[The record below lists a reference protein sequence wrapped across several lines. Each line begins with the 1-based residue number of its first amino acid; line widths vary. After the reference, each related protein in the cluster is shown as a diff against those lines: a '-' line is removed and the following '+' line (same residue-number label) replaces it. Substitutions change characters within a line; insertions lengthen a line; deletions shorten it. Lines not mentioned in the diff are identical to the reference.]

1 MTTKIRMAASAA
13 VAAALTALI
22 VLTVHSV
29 LFARIGTVPVALG
42 LWVLFGAGA
51 WLVFRLPGRPA
62 AALIVIGG
70 IAVQLA
76 ALSAGPQGSDDL
88 YRYIWDGRVQAAGI
102 DPYQY
107 APAAPQLASLR
118 DPFLWA
124 AHAPH
129 CVSAG
134 MRLDGSTELADPGC
148 TRINRPIVHT
158 IYPPV
163 AEAYF
168 LGVHYVSPAGSGTTP
183 MQAGAALCAVL
194 VTILLLYGL
203 PKVGRDRRLAVLWAW
218 CPTVALEAGNNGH
231 VDVLAAGLTAAAL
244 ILLARP
250 GALSHSLRRP
260 VAGGALLALAIWTK
274 VTPVLIAPAVLR
286 RRPVAVISAGV
297 AATVI
302 VYLPHLLAVGSGVI
316 GFLPGYLQQE
326 GYANGSRFL
335 LLGMLVP
342 GKWGF
347 LAAFAVL
354 ATVALVVLL
363 RGDPDRPWRGAVVM
377 TGVALAVATPP
388 FPWYAM
394 LLVMLV
400 AFDGR
405 VEWLGFAMVRY
416 VAVSDPLPGVKVPVL
431 DTLRAAYGLALAVVV
446 AVALIR
452 WRRTRTTS
460 PSQPPAPALPAPALP
475 AAALPAAAL
484 PAAALPGAALPAP
497 APEAVP
503 CSLRPSHRPPSTRS
517 TARQPTHSPT
527 PDRLACGCV
536 ETSVIAARDLA
547 KVTLDL
553 IHGKGG
559 PSRPPT
565 GWAGQ
570 CVCCIRCD
578 RSGCSTRMARAA
590 SPSRLPAASG

>member
-1 MTTKIRMAASAA
+1 
-13 VAAALTALI
+13 V
-22 VLTVHSV
+22 
-29 LFARIGTVPVALG
+29 IGTTPLAVI
-42 LWVLFGAGA
+42 LWAVFAAGA
-51 WLVFRLPGRPA
+51 WLVLRLPGRWA

-76 ALSAGPQGSDDL
+76 ALSAAPQGSDDS

-118 DPFLWA
+118 DPFLWPA
-124 AHAPH
+124 QAPH
-129 CVSAG
+129 CVTAGARLMNSAQ
-134 MRLDGSTELADPGC
+134 LAAPGC

-168 LGVHYVSPAGSGTTP
+168 LAVHVLSPPGSGSTP
-183 MQAGAALCAVL
+183 IQAAAALCAVL
-194 VTILLLYGL
+194 VTVLLLYGL
-203 PKVGRDRRLAVLWAW
+203 PRVGRDPRLAVLWAW
-218 CPTVALEAGNNGH
+218 CPTVALEAGNNAH
-231 VDVLAAGLTAAAL
+231 VDVLAAGITAAAL

-250 GALSHSLRRP
+250 GALGHQLRRP
-260 VAGGALLALAIWTK
+260 AAGGALLALAIWTK
-274 VTPVLIAPAVLR
+274 VTPVLIVPAVLRR

-302 VYLPHLLAVGSGVI
+302 VYLPHVLAVGSGVI

-342 GKWGF
+342 GKWAF

-354 ATVALVVLL
+354 ATVALAVLL

-394 LLVMLV
+394 LLVLLV

-405 VEWLGFAMVRY
+405 VEWLGFAVVRY
-416 VAVSDPLPGVKVPVL
+416 LAVSSPLPGVHVPVL
-431 DTLRAAYGLALAVVV
+431 DALRAAYGLALAVVV
-446 AVALIR
+446 AVSLIR
-452 WRRTRTTS
+452 WRRSRTLAR
-460 PSQPPAPALPAPALP
+460 PAPAPALPAPAP
-475 AAALPAAAL
+475 QPI
-484 PAAALPGAALPAP
+484 P
-497 APEAVP
+497 VP
-503 CSLRPSHRPPSTRS
+503 H
-517 TARQPTHSPT
+517 
-527 PDRLACGCV
+527 
-536 ETSVIAARDLA
+536 
-547 KVTLDL
+547 
-553 IHGKGG
+553 
-559 PSRPPT
+559 
-565 GWAGQ
+565 
-570 CVCCIRCD
+570 
-578 RSGCSTRMARAA
+578 
-590 SPSRLPAASG
+590 

>member
-1 MTTKIRMAASAA
+1 M
-13 VAAALTALI
+13 
-22 VLTVHSV
+22 
-29 LFARIGTVPVALG
+29 
-42 LWVLFGAGA
+42 
-51 WLVFRLPGRPA
+51 FRLPGRWA
-62 AALIVIGG
+62 VALIVIGG

-134 MRLDGSTELADPGC
+134 MRLDGSTQLADPGC

-183 MQAGAALCAVL
+183 IQAAAALCAVL
-194 VTILLLYGL
+194 VTLLLLYGL

-250 GALSHSLRRP
+250 GALGRPRGRASPRPLRRTM
-260 VAGGALLALAIWTK
+260 AGGALLALAIWTK

-335 LLGMLVP
+335 LVGMLVP

-347 LAAFAVL
+347 LAAFAIL

-377 TGVALAVATPP
+377 TGVALAVTTPP

-416 VAVSDPLPGVKVPVL
+416 LAVSDPLPGVRVPVL
-431 DTLRAAYGLALAVVV
+431 DALRAAYGLALAVVV

-452 WRRTRTTS
+452 WRRARTTV
-460 PSQPPAPALPAPALP
+460 QPVPALAPALPAPAIS
-475 AAALPAAAL
+475 
-484 PAAALPGAALPAP
+484 AP

-503 CSLRPSHRPPSTRS
+503 VS
-517 TARQPTHSPT
+517 Q
-527 PDRLACGCV
+527 
-536 ETSVIAARDLA
+536 
-547 KVTLDL
+547 
-553 IHGKGG
+553 
-559 PSRPPT
+559 
-565 GWAGQ
+565 
-570 CVCCIRCD
+570 
-578 RSGCSTRMARAA
+578 
-590 SPSRLPAASG
+590 

>member
-1 MTTKIRMAASAA
+1 MTTKVAVAASAV

-51 WLVFRLPGRPA
+51 WLVFRLPGRAA

-124 AHAPH
+124 PHAPH

-134 MRLDGSTELADPGC
+134 VRLDGSTGLADPGC

-168 LGVHYVSPAGSGTTP
+168 LGVHYLSPAGRGTTP

-231 VDVLAAGLTAAAL
+231 VDVLAAGLAAAAL

-250 GALSHSLRRP
+250 AALRWSAKAGFATGLLRRTL
-260 VAGGALLALAIWTK
+260 AGGALLALAIWTK

-286 RRPVAVISAGV
+286 RRPAAVISAGV

-354 ATVALVVLL
+354 ATVALIVLL

-377 TGVALAVATPP
+377 TGVALAVTTPP

-416 VAVSDPLPGVKVPVL
+416 VAVSDPLPGVRVPVL

-446 AVALIR
+446 AGALIR
-452 WRRTRTTS
+452 WRRARTTV
-460 PSQPPAPALPAPALP
+460 QPAPAPAPALVSAAP
-475 AAALPAAAL
+475 
-484 PAAALPGAALPAP
+484 PAP

-503 CSLRPSHRPPSTRS
+503 VS
-517 TARQPTHSPT
+517 Q
-527 PDRLACGCV
+527 
-536 ETSVIAARDLA
+536 
-547 KVTLDL
+547 
-553 IHGKGG
+553 
-559 PSRPPT
+559 
-565 GWAGQ
+565 
-570 CVCCIRCD
+570 
-578 RSGCSTRMARAA
+578 
-590 SPSRLPAASG
+590 

>member
-1 MTTKIRMAASAA
+1 MTAPATPAPATTAAAPAPGMTTPVRAAAA
-13 VAAALTALI
+13 AAAAAALTTLVVIA
-22 VLTVHSV
+22 VHPAPV
-29 LFARIGTVPVALG
+29 TAVTGTTPLAVILWAVFA
-42 LWVLFGAGA
+42 AGA
-51 WLVFRLPGRPA
+51 WLVRRLPGRWA

-76 ALSAGPQGSDDL
+76 ALSAAPQGSDDS

-118 DPFLWA
+118 DPFLWPA
-124 AHAPH
+124 QAPH
-129 CVSAG
+129 CVTAG
-134 MRLDGSTELADPGC
+134 TRLMNSPQLAAPGC

-168 LGVHYVSPAGSGTTP
+168 LAVHVLSPPGRGSTP
-183 MQAGAALCAVL
+183 IQAAAALCAVL
-194 VTILLLYGL
+194 VTVLLLCGL
-203 PKVGRDRRLAVLWAW
+203 PRVGRDPRLAVLWAW
-218 CPTVALEAGNNGH
+218 CPTVALEAGNNAH
-231 VDVLAAGLTAAAL
+231 VDVLAAGITAAAL

-250 GALSHSLRRP
+250 GALSHQLWRP
-260 VAGGALLALAIWTK
+260 AAGGALLALAIWAK
-274 VTPVLIAPAVLR
+274 VTPVLIVPAVLRR

-302 VYLPHLLAVGSGVI
+302 VYLPHVLAVGSGVI

-347 LAAFAVL
+347 VAAFAVL
-354 ATVALVVLL
+354 ATAALAVLL

-394 LLVMLV
+394 LLVLLV

-405 VEWLGFAMVRY
+405 VEWLGFAVVRY
-416 VAVSDPLPGVKVPVL
+416 LAVSSPLPGVHVPVL
-431 DTLRAAYGLALAVVV
+431 DALRAAYGLALAVVV

-452 WRRTRTTS
+452 RHRSRTLAR
-460 PSQPPAPALPAPALP
+460 PAPAPALPAPAP
-475 AAALPAAAL
+475 Q
-484 PAAALPGAALPAP
+484 
-497 APEAVP
+497 AVP
-503 CSLRPSHRPPSTRS
+503 
-517 TARQPTHSPT
+517 
-527 PDRLACGCV
+527 
-536 ETSVIAARDLA
+536 
-547 KVTLDL
+547 
-553 IHGKGG
+553 
-559 PSRPPT
+559 
-565 GWAGQ
+565 
-570 CVCCIRCD
+570 
-578 RSGCSTRMARAA
+578 A
-590 SPSRLPAASG
+590 SQ

>member
-1 MTTKIRMAASAA
+1 VTAKLRITAAM
-13 VAAALTALI
+13 VTAAALTTLL

-29 LFARIGTVPVALG
+29 LFTRIGTLPVALG
-42 LWVLFGAGA
+42 LWALFAAGA
-51 WLVFRLPGRPA
+51 WLVLRLPGRWA
-62 AALIVIGG
+62 VALIVVGG
-70 IAVQLA
+70 IAMQLA

-118 DPFLWA
+118 DPFLWP

-129 CVSAG
+129 CVPAG
-134 MRLDGSTELADPGC
+134 QRLDGSTQLADPGC
-148 TRINRPIVHT
+148 TRINRPAVHT

-168 LGVHYVSPAGSGTTP
+168 LGVHYLSPAGSGTTP
-183 MQAGAALCAVL
+183 IQAGAAVCAVL
-194 VTILLLYGL
+194 LTVLLLYGL

-250 GALSHSLRRP
+250 GTLSHPLRRP
-260 VAGGALLALAIWTK
+260 MAGGALLALAIWTK

-286 RRPVAVISAGV
+286 RRPVAVICAGIS
-297 AATVI
+297 ATVI
-302 VYLPHLLAVGSGVI
+302 VYLPHVLAVGSGVI

-335 LLGMLVP
+335 LVGLLVP

-347 LAAFAVL
+347 VAAFAIL
-354 ATVALVVLL
+354 ATVALVVLR

-416 VAVSDPLPGVKVPVL
+416 LANSSALPGARIPVL
-431 DTLRAAYGLALAVVV
+431 DALRAAYGLALAVVV
-446 AVALIR
+446 VVSLIR
-452 WRRTRTTS
+452 WRRSRSRTR
-460 PSQPPAPALPAPALP
+460 PQPAPAPAPALPAPEPAL
-475 AAALPAAAL
+475 LP
-484 PAAALPGAALPAP
+484 
-497 APEAVP
+497 
-503 CSLRPSHRPPSTRS
+503 
-517 TARQPTHSPT
+517 
-527 PDRLACGCV
+527 
-536 ETSVIAARDLA
+536 
-547 KVTLDL
+547 
-553 IHGKGG
+553 
-559 PSRPPT
+559 
-565 GWAGQ
+565 
-570 CVCCIRCD
+570 
-578 RSGCSTRMARAA
+578 
-590 SPSRLPAASG
+590 

>member
-1 MTTKIRMAASAA
+1 MTTKTRMAASAA
-13 VAAALTALI
+13 AAAALTALI

-29 LFARIGTVPVALG
+29 LFARIGTVPVAVG

-51 WLVFRLPGRPA
+51 WLVFRLPGRAA

-183 MQAGAALCAVL
+183 MQAGCGAL
-194 VTILLLYGL
+194 
-203 PKVGRDRRLAVLWAW
+203 RRPGDHPAPVRPAEGGPGPPTSAVLWAW

-260 VAGGALLALAIWTK
+260 AAGGALLALAIWTK

-377 TGVALAVATPP
+377 TGVALAVTTPP

-405 VEWLGFAMVRY
+405 RSGSASPWSATWPSATRCPGSGFL
-416 VAVSDPLPGVKVPVL
+416 SW
-431 DTLRAAYGLALAVVV
+431 T
-446 AVALIR
+446 
-452 WRRTRTTS
+452 
-460 PSQPPAPALPAPALP
+460 PS
-475 AAALPAAAL
+475 
-484 PAAALPGAALPAP
+484 G
-497 APEAVP
+497 
-503 CSLRPSHRPPSTRS
+503 
-517 TARQPTHSPT
+517 
-527 PDRLACGCV
+527 
-536 ETSVIAARDLA
+536 
-547 KVTLDL
+547 
-553 IHGKGG
+553 
-559 PSRPPT
+559 PPT
-565 GWAGQ
+565 AW
-570 CVCCIRCD
+570 RWPW
-578 RSGCSTRMARAA
+578 S
-590 SPSRLPAASG
+590 

>member
-1 MTTKIRMAASAA
+1 VTVRLRIPAA
-13 VAAALTALI
+13 VVVATALTTLI

-29 LFARIGTVPVALG
+29 LFAQIGTLPVALG
-42 LWVLFGAGA
+42 LWALFAAGA
-51 WLVFRLPGRPA
+51 WLVLRLPGRWA
-62 AALIVIGG
+62 VALIVLGG

-102 DPYQY
+102 DPYRY
-107 APAAPQLASLR
+107 APAAPQLAAFR
-118 DPFLWA
+118 DPFLWP
-124 AHAPH
+124 AHAPY

-134 MRLDGSTELADPGC
+134 TKLDGSAQLADPGC
-148 TRINRPIVHT
+148 TRINRPTVHT

-168 LGVHYVSPAGSGTTP
+168 LGVHYLSPAGARTTP
-183 MQAGAALCAVL
+183 IQAGAALCAVL
-194 VTILLLYGL
+194 ITVLLLYGL

-250 GALSHSLRRP
+250 GALGHSLRRP

-274 VTPVLIAPAVLR
+274 VTPVLIVPAVLR
-286 RRPVAVISAGV
+286 RRPAAVISAGV

-335 LLGMLVP
+335 LLGMVVP

-416 VAVSDPLPGVKVPVL
+416 VAVSDPLPGVRVPVL

-452 WRRTRTTS
+452 WRRAQAGLAV
-460 PSQPPAPALPAPALP
+460 QPVPVVVPEATAVPAPALPGP
-475 AAALPAAAL
+475 
-484 PAAALPGAALPAP
+484 ALPAP
-497 APEAVP
+497 APEPTAV
-503 CSLRPSHRPPSTRS
+503 
-517 TARQPTHSPT
+517 
-527 PDRLACGCV
+527 
-536 ETSVIAARDLA
+536 
-547 KVTLDL
+547 
-553 IHGKGG
+553 
-559 PSRPPT
+559 
-565 GWAGQ
+565 
-570 CVCCIRCD
+570 
-578 RSGCSTRMARAA
+578 
-590 SPSRLPAASG
+590 PAASSVSAAFWYSTPSSAPGELRDEALPGLTRG

>member
-1 MTTKIRMAASAA
+1 MTTKIRIAASAA

-29 LFARIGTVPVALG
+29 LFARIGTLPVALG
-42 LWVLFGAGA
+42 LWVLFAVGA
-51 WLVFRLPGRPA
+51 WLVFRLPGRWA
-62 AALIVIGG
+62 VALIVIGG

-168 LGVHYVSPAGSGTTP
+168 LGLHYVSPAGSGPTP
-183 MQAGAALCAVL
+183 IQAGAALCAVL
-194 VTILLLYGL
+194 VTVLLLYGL

-250 GALSHSLRRP
+250 GALGRSAGASFPAGPLRRLM
-260 VAGGALLALAIWTK
+260 AGGALLALAIWTK

-335 LLGMLVP
+335 LLGMVVP

-377 TGVALAVATPP
+377 TGVALAIATPP

-416 VAVSDPLPGVKVPVL
+416 LAVSDPLPGVRVPVL
-431 DTLRAAYGLALAVVV
+431 DALRAAYGLALAVVV

-452 WRRTRTTS
+452 WRRAQVTA
-460 PSQPPAPALPAPALP
+460 QPELVTVPDATPVPASSSVSAPLWYSSDSSAPAELRD
-475 AAALPAAAL
+475 
-484 PAAALPGAALPAP
+484 
-497 APEAVP
+497 EAVP
-503 CSLRPSHRPPSTRS
+503 GLTR
-517 TARQPTHSPT
+517 
-527 PDRLACGCV
+527 G
-536 ETSVIAARDLA
+536 
-547 KVTLDL
+547 
-553 IHGKGG
+553 
-559 PSRPPT
+559 
-565 GWAGQ
+565 
-570 CVCCIRCD
+570 
-578 RSGCSTRMARAA
+578 
-590 SPSRLPAASG
+590 